1 MMKFRVISVVALATG
16 MASATVLITPGGA
29 TNTSGVTEFFSL
41 ANIANNSGL
50 SGSAT
55 FENYNTITHANAG
68 AGNAWTTNAPNGT
81 DDYFLST
88 SPGTPAVITL
98 DLGAV
103 YEVTDFVFWG
113 YHFGSANGNEAR
125 EFSLE
130 FSSDGGS
137 SFGAPVTVSNPL
149 STYAAQNAN
158 TLSLGG
164 TFAADTV
171 RLTIDDNHFGGTA
184 PGGDRLGLGEVKFVV
199 PEPSSILL
207 SGLGALAF
215 LRRRR

>member
-1 MMKFRVISVVALATG
+1 MTKKTLIAAAAISAG
-16 MASATVLITPGGA
+16 SASASVLITPAGV
-29 TNTSGVTEFFSL
+29 TNTSGVSEFFPL

-55 FENYNTITHANAG
+55 FANYNTITHGGAG
-68 AGNAWTTNAPNGT
+68 AGNAWTTDNPNGSG
-81 DDYFLST
+81 DYFLSG
-88 SPGTPAVITL
+88 SPGTPAIVTL

-113 YHFGSANGNEAR
+113 YHFGTPNGNESR

-130 FSSDGGS
+130 FSTDGGG
-137 SFGAPVTVSNPL
+137 SFGAPVTISNPL
-149 STYAAQNAN
+149 STYAVQNAN

-164 TFAADTV
+164 AFAADTV

-199 PEPSSILL
+199 PEPSSMML
-207 SGLGALAF
+207 SSLTAFAL